1 MCATWSV
8 TCERARVKYGRHASG
23 RRARRERDDER
34 FSPDPPS
41 RRSNR
46 RSRAAAAFSDANLI
60 ITLRKR
66 ALSSDDA
73 SRLTSAPSWRHNSIS
88 KTLRITAQ
96 AIDYISY
103 DGCIRGV
110 EGEDFTRRATG
121 DVLVLLFARDV
132 AGGPHGP

>member
-46 RSRAAAAFSDANLI
+46 RSRAAASFSDDNLI
-60 ITLRKR
+60 TALLRSIST
-66 ALSSDDA
+66 A
-73 SRLTSAPSWRHNSIS
+73 IS
-88 KTLRITAQ
+88 KTLCIAAQ

-110 EGEDFTRRATG
+110 EGDDFTRRATG

-132 AGGPHGP
+132 AGGPLGP